1 VSERNGASEQSE
13 RLRAM
18 IYARAHI
25 RTRRVRPTL
34 TDDDDA
40 RVRGVYNIVAVCVAA
55 ATCVGV
61 GVGGRGSSDDGDEW

>member
-1 VSERNGASEQSE
+1 
-13 RLRAM
+13 M

-40 RVRGVYNIVAVCVAA
+40 SARGVYNIVAVCVAA

-61 GVGGRGSSDDGDEW
+61 GGGGGSVDGDEW